1 MVSYQQQQNFL
12 FLSFFLFFPWSLWE
26 MIIEMSF
33 GADEYPGGAL
43 AHYFLLDHLPLTLT

>member
-1 MVSYQQQQNFL
+1 
-12 FLSFFLFFPWSLWE
+12 

-43 AHYFLLDHLPLTLT
+43 AHYFLLDHLPLTLTWATVRQS